1 MIGPV
6 ELIVAAF
13 PDIKRAPE
21 VLGELKQLDREGV
34 IQVINAAVVVKTKL
48 GKTTV
53 EETGDP
59 KAKHGA
65 LFGAVAGGLIG
76 LLGGPVGVI
85 VGAAAGAATGGV
97 AADRIDMGF
106 DDDYLKEV
114 RDSLPLGSS
123 AIIALVQHEWVD
135 RVVDALEDYE
145 AQVIRRAIK
154 EDIVAQLSDAEED

>member
-1 MIGPV
+1 MIGPI

-13 PDIKRAPE
+13 PDITKADE
-21 VLGELKQLDREGV
+21 VLKSLKQLDQEGV
-34 IQVINAAVVVKTKL
+34 VDVINAAVVAKTKL

-114 RDSLPLGSS
+114 QDSLPLGSS
-123 AIIALVQHEWVD
+123 AVIALVQHEWVD
-135 RVVDALEDYE
+135 RVVNALEGYE

-154 EDIVAQLSDAEED
+154 DDIVAQLSDAEED